1 MFHVFSP
8 LLMNWQVPLS
18 FCPYVSLTDS
28 SNLLGFFQNFGIEI
42 IENLPFFHDDGE
54 TSRFDATLS
63 IWSIDFG

>member
-18 FCPYVSLTDS
+18 FCPALICLV
-28 SNLLGFFQNFGIEI
+28 FFQDFGIEI